1 MSKGFCLLAQNN
13 AKTDYVRQAYA
24 LALSLHKYNK
34 DQKISLITND
44 TVPEEYVHA
53 FDKIVAIPW
62 TDNAA
67 NSDWKIENRWKVYHA
82 SPYEETIV
90 LEADMLITSNIEH
103 WWDELG
109 KRDLFFVSNVRTYR
123 DEVVTSNYY
132 RKTFVANS
140 LPNLYSALHY
150 FKKGDTA
157 KEFYNLLEIVV
168 NNWALFY
175 TKYAP
180 EQYQKW
186 CSIDL
191 CAAIV
196 SKILDN
202 EKEITDPKSY
212 VTFTHMKP
220 AVQGWY
226 NVPEKWTRVIGKY
239 YTDDGKLFLGN
250 YLQTKVL
257 HYVEDEFLT
266 DEIVEKLKHGTEI
279 LH

>member
-1 MSKGFCLLAQNN
+1 MNKGFCLLAQNN
-13 AKTDYVRQAYA
+13 SKTDYVRQAYA
-24 LALSLHKYNK
+24 LALSLHMYN
-34 DQKISLITND
+34 DGQKISLITND
-44 TVPEEYVHA
+44 PVPEEWKSA
-53 FDKIVAIPW
+53 FDQIIPIPW
-62 TDNAA
+62 TDSAE

-103 WWDELG
+103 WWNELG
-109 KRDLFFVSNVRTYR
+109 KRELFFVSNVRTYR
-123 DEVVTSNYY
+123 DEIVTSRFY
-132 RKTFVANS
+132 RKTFDANK

-157 KEFYNLLEIVV
+157 KEFYNLLEVVV

-175 TKYAP
+175 SKYAS
-180 EQYQKW
+180 EEYQKW

-196 SKILDN
+196 SKILGN
-202 EKEITDPKSY
+202 EKDITDPSGFI
-212 VTFTHMKP
+212 TFVHMKP
-220 AVQGWY
+220 RAQGWY
-226 NVPEKWTRVIGKY
+226 TVPEKWTKVIGKY
-239 YTDDGKLFLGN
+239 FTDEGKLFLGN
-250 YLQTKVL
+250 FLQTKVL

-266 DEIVEKLKHGTEI
+266 DEIIEKLENGKSL